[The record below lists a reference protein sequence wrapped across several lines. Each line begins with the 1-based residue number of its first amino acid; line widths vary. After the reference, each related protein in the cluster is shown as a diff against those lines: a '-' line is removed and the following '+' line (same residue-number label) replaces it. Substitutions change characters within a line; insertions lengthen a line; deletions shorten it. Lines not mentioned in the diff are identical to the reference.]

1 MYVIKVTVES
11 ESSLVYSF
19 HEQITPVSDDIG
31 RGIFVIRKSLSNFYK
46 DYPLAV
52 TMTIMDDRG
61 LFYCQ
66 KENKYIPTVKYED
79 IVIPLNEIAKEKLQE
94 FVLGKNGE

>member
-31 RGIFVIRKSLSNFYK
+31 RGLFVIQKSLSNFYK

-52 TMTIMDDRG
+52 TMTIMDDMG
-61 LFYCQ
+61 LYYSQ
-66 KENKYIPTVKYED
+66 KENKYIYAGKYED
-79 IVIPLNEIAKEKLQE
+79 IVIPLNEKAKENLRE